1 MEVALTTLSNE
12 LYAESRLRLT
22 TSAEKFGIP
31 KIYSYDF
38 EDIKGT
44 SFFNE
49 HKLILQQKKGMGFWL
64 WKPFIIRESLNK
76 LNNGDVLIYADA
88 GSSIIGSLDPLI
100 EKCMQDYPI
109 LLFANGNLKNRYWI
123 KRDCFVRMDCDEKK
137 YWDGLQVDAALTIFR
152 KDESTMNFVNEWLQY
167 CTVPSIITDSP
178 NVGEKK
184 NFWGFHFHRMD
195 QSVLSLLAIR
205 HKIELFRQ
213 PSQYGNHYKSSE
225 FRISGEFNCISQW
238 KTKQVNYY
246 SPHPFT
252 NSDYYQLIDHHRSQ
266 VISPQESVVSK
277 KNKFSLRRRFKKIK
291 KILLRN

>member
-22 TSAEKFGIP
+22 TSAEKFGIS

-38 EDIKGT
+38 EDIKET
-44 SFFNE
+44 SFYNE

-100 EKCMQDYPI
+100 EKCNKDFPI

-123 KRDCFVRMDCDEKK
+123 KRDCFVQMDCDEKK

-152 KDESTMNFVNEWLQY
+152 KNEFTMNFVNEWLQY
-167 CTVPSIITDSP
+167 CIVPSIITDAP
-178 NVGEKK
+178 NVEGEK

-213 PSQYGNHYKSSE
+213 PSQYGNHYKAPE
-225 FRISGEFNCISQW
+225 FRVSGEFNCISQW

-252 NSDYYQLIDHHRSQ
+252 NSNYYQLIDHHRSQ
-266 VISPQESVVSK
+266 VISPQESDVRE

-291 KILLRN
+291 KVLLRK